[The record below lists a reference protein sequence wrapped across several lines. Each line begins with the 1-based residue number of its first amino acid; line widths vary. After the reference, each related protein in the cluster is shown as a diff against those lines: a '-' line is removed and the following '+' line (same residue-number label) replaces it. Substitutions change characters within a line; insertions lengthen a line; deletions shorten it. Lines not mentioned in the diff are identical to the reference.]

1 MQSGEDLLLVDQ
13 VVIGG
18 ELFHEADEFRVGEDR
33 PDVVAARA
41 GDGSL
46 PVAADAVVAQDQPPV
61 VDELARADLDE
72 GIGRAGGVVEDVV
85 GEDQRPFD
93 VGVAVER
100 DGRVI
105 GVRRG
110 GTGLDDGVVVEMTS
124 AHAPHH
130 VDRR

>member
-1 MQSGEDLLLVDQ
+1 MV
-13 VVIGG
+13 
-18 ELFHEADEFRVGEDR
+18 
-33 PDVVAARA
+33 ARA

-100 DGRVI
+100 DGRVV
-105 GVRRG
+105 GMRRG
-110 GTGLDDGVVVEMTS
+110 GTGLDDGVVVEMAS